1 MVFCWGWGIRSL
13 GLGVVFVKQIVVIVD
28 IYDADMH
35 FTLRQLEIFTAI
47 ARDGSVSSAAKA
59 VSLTQSA
66 ASTALAELER
76 QSGQRLFDRVGK
88 SLRLNELGKSVLP
101 KAVELLD
108 RAAEIDDLLLGHE
121 AIGNLTVGATLTIGN
136 YLATLIV
143 AEFLQRHPQARVR
156 LEVRNTANLLQALAS
171 YEVDLGLVEGDC
183 HHPDLE
189 VVPWIDDELVVFCAP
204 GHPLAGRRASLKK
217 LLAEPWILR
226 EPGSGT
232 RETFDHAFRH
242 QLPQLQ
248 VRLELEHT
256 EAIKRAVESGLGL
269 GCISRLALR
278 DAFRRG
284 SLMPVDTPEL
294 DLLRTFNFVW
304 HREKFHGAGL
314 RTFLELCREF
324 SAGARISDE
333 IALPQVP

>member
-1 MVFCWGWGIRSL
+1 
-13 GLGVVFVKQIVVIVD
+13 
-28 IYDADMH
+28 MH
-35 FTLRQLEIFTAI
+35 FTLRQLQIFAATA
-47 ARDGSVSSAAKA
+47 RYGSVSAAAAA

-88 SLRLNELGKSVLP
+88 SLRLNELGRTLLP

-108 RAAEIDDLLLGHE
+108 RAAEIDDLLIGHE
-121 AIGNLTVGATLTIGN
+121 AIGNLNVGATLTIGN

-156 LEVRNTANLLQALAS
+156 LEVRNTTTLLDALAAH
-171 YEVDLGLVEGDC
+171 EVDLGLVEGDC
-183 HHPDLE
+183 RHPELE
-189 VVPWIDDELVVFCAP
+189 VVPWIDDDLAVFCAP
-204 GHPLAGRRASLKK
+204 GHPLAGKQAGLARLLKE
-217 LLAEPWILR
+217 AWIMR

-232 RETFDHAFRH
+232 RETFEHAFRH
-242 QLPQLQ
+242 HLPALQ

-284 SLMPVDTPEL
+284 SLVEVRTPAL
-294 DLLRTFNFVW
+294 DLRRTFNFVW
-304 HREKFHGAGL
+304 HRDKFHGAGL
-314 RTFLELCREF
+314 RAFLALCREF
-324 SAGARISDE
+324 SADAATSDA
-333 IALPQVP
+333 IRLPPVP

>member
-1 MVFCWGWGIRSL
+1 
-13 GLGVVFVKQIVVIVD
+13 
-28 IYDADMH
+28 MH
-35 FTLRQLEIFTAI
+35 FTLRQLQIFAAI
-47 ARDGSVSSAAKA
+47 ARHGSVSAAATA

-76 QSGQRLFDRVGK
+76 QTGQRLFDRIGK
-88 SLRLNELGKSVLP
+88 TLHLNERGRHLLP

-121 AIGNLTVGATLTIGN
+121 AIGNLAVGATLTIGN

-156 LEVRNTANLLQALAS
+156 LDVRNTATLLNALAVH
-171 YEVDLGLVEGDC
+171 EVDLGLVEGDC
-183 HHPDLE
+183 RHPELE

-204 GHPLAGRRASLKK
+204 THPLAGSKASLKK

-232 RETFDHAFRH
+232 RDTFDHAFRH
-242 QLPQLQ
+242 HLPEVS

-284 SLMPVDTPEL
+284 SLVPVLTPTL
-294 DLLRTFNFVW
+294 DLRRTFNFVW
-304 HREKFHGAGL
+304 HREKFHSAGL
-314 RTFLELCREF
+314 RAFLALCREF
-324 SAGARISDE
+324 SAGALTSDQ
-333 IALPQVP
+333 IKLPMVA

>member
-1 MVFCWGWGIRSL
+1 
-13 GLGVVFVKQIVVIVD
+13 
-28 IYDADMH
+28 MH
-35 FTLRQLEIFTAI
+35 FTLRQIEIFVAI
-47 ARDGSVSSAAKA
+47 ARGGSVSAAA
-59 VSLTQSA
+59 GEVALTQSA

-76 QSGQRLFDRVGK
+76 QTGQRLFDRVGK
-88 SLRLNELGKSVLP
+88 SLRLNERGHNLLP

-121 AIGNLTVGATLTIGN
+121 AIGNLRVGATLTIGN

-143 AEFLQRHPQARVR
+143 AEFLQRHPQARVS
-156 LEVRNTANLLQALAS
+156 LEVRNTRTLLDALAA
-171 YEVDLGLVEGDC
+171 YEFDLGLVEGDC
-183 HHPDLE
+183 RHPKLE
-189 VVPWIDDELVVFCAP
+189 VVPWIDDELAVFCAP
-204 GHPLAGRRASLKK
+204 NHPLGGKRASAKR

-226 EPGSGT
+226 EAGSGT

-242 QLPQLQ
+242 HLPQLK

-284 SLMPVDTPEL
+284 SLVEVKTPEL
-294 DLLRTFNFVW
+294 DLRRTFNFVW
-304 HREKFHGAGL
+304 HRDKFHGAGL
-314 RTFLELCREF
+314 RAFLELCREF
-324 SAGARISDE
+324 CGGATTSDG
-333 IALPQVP
+333 IPLPVVA